1 MKNLLLLVFL
11 LLGTVSSALPPF
23 RYCET
28 EKPIEEYLNDH
39 ISGGWNFDAL
49 AQYKTTDGWSVDTMN
64 TDTTYTVQVVVHIV
78 YFNDDIYQ
86 NISDSLIY
94 TQIDA
99 LNRDFNKM
107 NDDTIDL
114 RPEFMKFLGNAKIKF
129 QIATVKPNGLPGIG
143 ITRKKVNPFPN
154 GWSALT
160 NNVKKENPLDVKH
173 SGVNPWTVKK
183 YLNIWVCDLNW
194 NTRNCD
200 TCGWLGGYA
209 QAPKG
214 LPNWNIGGLDLAAVY
229 SPSTDGVVIDY
240 RFFGQNNF
248 YNRDFLGGRD
258 RYGMGRTT
266 VHEVEHYMGLRHTW
280 GDYGTLNPD
289 IGCTVDDGI
298 EDTPNEKFAYANY
311 FNAGNICD
319 TIVNSCDVP
328 YPGDGI
334 DYPDLF
340 EDFMDYSTDQC
351 YALFTKEQV
360 NLMRYA
366 LVNKRP
372 EIIVK
377 REVTQVSTPI
387 KDNKVILFT
396 IYPNPTKSILNIELN
411 RSISEGN
418 IQLINTVGQVVS
430 TQVLYP
436 SQTRYTMDVRSL
448 PKGIYLLNMQTE
460 NHLYSERIILE

>member
-1 MKNLLLLVFL
+1 MRNIFLISFL
-11 LLGTVSSALPPF
+11 LITISISALPPF
-23 RYCET
+23 RYCEA
-28 EKPIEEYLNDH
+28 EKPVEQYIKDRIAE
-39 ISGGWNFDAL
+39 GWNFDRL
-49 AQYKTTDGWSVDTMN
+49 AQMKTTDGWSVDTMN
-64 TDTTYTVQVVVHIV
+64 TDTTYTVQVVFHIV
-78 YFNDDIYQ
+78 YFEDDKYQ
-86 NISDSLIY
+86 NIPDSIIY
-94 TQIDA
+94 SQINA

-107 NDDTIDL
+107 NEDTIDL

-129 QIATVKPNGLPGIG
+129 EIATVKPNGSPGIG

-154 GWSALT
+154 GWSAIL

-173 SGVNPWTVKK
+173 SGVNPWSVKN

-194 NTRNCD
+194 NNRNCD

-209 QAPKG
+209 QGPRG
-214 LPNWNIGGLDLAAVY
+214 LPNWNIGGIDLAAAY

-248 YNRDFLGGRD
+248 YNQDFFGGRE
-258 RYGMGRTT
+258 RYGKGRTT
-266 VHEVEHYMGLRHTW
+266 VHEVGHYMGLRHTW

-328 YPGDGI
+328 FPGDGI

-340 EDFMDYSTDQC
+340 EDYMDYSTDQC
-351 YALFTKEQV
+351 YALFTEEQV

-372 EIIVK
+372 DIIIK
-377 REVTQVSTPI
+377 REIDQISTPV
-387 KDNKVILFT
+387 KNNKVTLYT
-396 IYPNPTKSILNIELN
+396 IYPNPAKEVVNIELN
-411 RSISEGN
+411 SVVDEGN
-418 IQLINTVGQVVS
+418 IRIINTVGQTVANA
-430 TQVLYP
+430 LIYP
-436 SQTRYTMDVRSL
+436 STTRYTIDVSTL
-448 PKGIYLLNMQTE
+448 SKGMYIISIATGDDIQ
-460 NHLYSERIILE
+460 SQRIVVE